1 MKGKSCIKLLKNK
14 CKADS
19 YEKLMALDNPKLV
32 DFVAKYVEHCNPA
45 SVFVRTD
52 SAEDAQYIRKK
63 ALENREEER
72 LAVEGHTV
80 HFDGYNDQARD
91 KDKTKYLLPP
101 DMNLGAH
108 INAIDREKGLKEVH
122 EYLKNI
128 MLGKEVYV
136 CFFCLGPTNSEFSIP
151 CVQMT
156 DSGYVAHSEGILYR
170 SGYEEF
176 KKIGHSHEFF
186 KFVHS
191 AGVLE
196 NGVSKNIDRRRIYI
210 DIKENVVFSTNTQ
223 YGGNTIGLKKL
234 AMRLAI
240 QKASREGWLT
250 EHMFVIGVHGP
261 GGRVSYF
268 TGAFPSAC
276 GKTATSMLRG
286 ETIVGDD
293 IAFLRRK
300 NGEVR
305 AVNAEYGIFGIIR
318 GVNSKDDPLIWEALN
333 SPGEVIFSNVL
344 VTDDRIPYWI
354 GKDEDVPKK
363 GINHSGKWTI
373 GKKDSNGNQIPQSH
387 KNARYTICI
396 SGLKNCDPKLDDPR
410 GVIVSGIIYGG
421 RDSDTFVPVK
431 QAFDWSHGILTM
443 GATLESETTAAT
455 LGKEGVRKF
464 NPMSNLDFLSITV
477 GRYIHNNL
485 EFSSAIDKPP
495 SIFSVNYFLRDE
507 NGKYM
512 NAMNDKYVWIKWMEL
527 RVNGDVGAIK
537 TPTGYIPKYKD
548 LKRLFREVLDK
559 DYAEED
565 YAEQFTLRIPENL
578 AKIERIVKIYKTKV
592 PDTPKVLFETLE
604 EQKKRLE
611 AARAKYGDYVPP
623 HVFDKTAYQE

>member
-1 MKGKSCIKLLKNK
+1 MKEKSCVKLLEKK

-19 YEKLMALDNPKLV
+19 YKKLMALDNPKLV

-52 SAEDAQYIRKK
+52 SAEDAQYIRNK
-63 ALENREEER
+63 ALENREEEK
-72 LAVEGHTV
+72 LAIEGYTV
-80 HFDGYNDQARD
+80 HFDGYDDQARD

-108 INAIDREKGLKEVH
+108 INAIDRGKGLKEVH

-128 MLGKEVYV
+128 MRGKEVYV

-176 KKIGHSHEFF
+176 KEIGDPHEFF

-196 NGVSKNIDRRRIYI
+196 NGVSKNIDKRRIYI

-240 QKASREGWLT
+240 CKASEEGWLT
-250 EHMFVIGVHGP
+250 EHMFIIGVHGP

-276 GKTATSMLRG
+276 GKTATSMLKG

-300 NGEVR
+300 NGKVR

-363 GINHSGKWTI
+363 GINHSGKWTT

-477 GRYIHNNL
+477 GKFIYNNL

-495 SIFSVNYFLRDE
+495 SIFSVNYFLKDE

-527 RVNGDVGAIK
+527 RVNGGVGAIK
-537 TPTGYIPKYKD
+537 VPTGYIPKYKD

-611 AARAKYGDYVPP
+611 AARAKYGDYVAPG
-623 HVFDKTAYQE
+623 VFDKKAISS